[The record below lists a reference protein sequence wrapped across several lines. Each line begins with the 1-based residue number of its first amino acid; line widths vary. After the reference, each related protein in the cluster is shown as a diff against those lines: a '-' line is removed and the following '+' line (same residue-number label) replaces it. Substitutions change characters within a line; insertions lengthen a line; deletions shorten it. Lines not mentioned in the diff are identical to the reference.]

1 MDSKIRKDVIGL
13 ENMAQTY
20 SFLASDLLAFLN
32 EKWISLSYEDRNS
45 VMGSSLKVTCKYLED
60 SIKNLPN
67 VGSGAMRFE
76 LEKVRI

>member
-1 MDSKIRKDVIGL
+1 MDSKKRKDVIGL

-20 SFLASDLLAFLN
+20 GFIASDLLKYLN

-60 SIKNLPN
+60 SLKNLDK
-67 VGSGAMRFE
+67 VGGGSMRVE
-76 LEKVRI
+76 LEEARI